1 MQESNS
7 IIEFSLFPV
16 PTDMLKALKLDPSD
30 KALKLDPSD
39 TVQYSIS
46 RGRLIIEAVDREPV
60 FGPYRRC
67 LLVSSRN

>member
-30 KALKLDPSD
+30 
-39 TVQYSIS
+39 TVQYGIS

-67 LLVSSRN
+67 PYEDS

>member
-16 PTDMLKALKLDPSD
+16 PTDMLKALKLE
-30 KALKLDPSD
+30 PSD

-60 FGPYRRC
+60 S
-67 LLVSSRN
+67 L